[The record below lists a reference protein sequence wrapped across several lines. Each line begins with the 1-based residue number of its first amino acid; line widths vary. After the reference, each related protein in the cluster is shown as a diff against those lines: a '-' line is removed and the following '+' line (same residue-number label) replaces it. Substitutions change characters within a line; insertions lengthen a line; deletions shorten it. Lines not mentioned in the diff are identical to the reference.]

1 MIMSTR
7 IAEVVVGGGRRAN
20 TEQAGLDHDGH
31 QPGSLVDPP
40 TVDVGDLLQN
50 WIADQ
55 MSSARGASR

>member
-1 MIMSTR
+1 MSMR

-20 TEQAGLDHDGH
+20 TEQPGLDHGGH
-31 QPGSLVDPP
+31 QPGSLVDAP
-40 TVDVGDLLQN
+40 TVDVGDLQN